1 MKKLIIILLV
11 LITAAGCS
19 FPDMYDYEPQ
29 IVVEGWIED
38 GGYPVVIVTSTVP
51 VTGDYRYWDEMQDH
65 IIRWAK
71 VTVSD
76 GEKDVVLTG
85 KMDNDYFPPYV
96 YTTSRLKGESG
107 KTYTLTVE
115 YSKRTVTARTTIP
128 ESKPL
133 EWVKVQPSSDGEF
146 SIRAGLRDDPDS
158 KDYYKFF
165 TKRMHKDSIYTSSF
179 LGLIDDSVIKDEV
192 AEVIVRGAFS
202 PEFGSSASKIYYSS
216 EDCVLIRFCTL
227 DYDSFCYWEDF
238 EDILA
243 LSRNPLFPVS
253 KKIRSNV
260 SSGYGYWAGYGST
273 YYKVSI
279 PDSLA
284 VH

>member
-1 MKKLIIILLV
+1 MKKLIIILLA

-115 YSKRTVTARTTIP
+115 YS
-128 ESKPL
+128 
-133 EWVKVQPSSDGEF
+133 
-146 SIRAGLRDDPDS
+146 
-158 KDYYKFF
+158 
-165 TKRMHKDSIYTSSF
+165 
-179 LGLIDDSVIKDEV
+179 
-192 AEVIVRGAFS
+192 
-202 PEFGSSASKIYYSS
+202 
-216 EDCVLIRFCTL
+216 
-227 DYDSFCYWEDF
+227 
-238 EDILA
+238 
-243 LSRNPLFPVS
+243 
-253 KKIRSNV
+253 
-260 SSGYGYWAGYGST
+260 
-273 YYKVSI
+273 
-279 PDSLA
+279 
-284 VH
+284 

>member
-1 MKKLIIILLV
+1 MKKLIIILLA
-11 LITAAGCS
+11 LIIAAGCS

-128 ESKPL
+128 
-133 EWVKVQPSSDGEF
+133 
-146 SIRAGLRDDPDS
+146 
-158 KDYYKFF
+158 
-165 TKRMHKDSIYTSSF
+165 
-179 LGLIDDSVIKDEV
+179 
-192 AEVIVRGAFS
+192 
-202 PEFGSSASKIYYSS
+202 
-216 EDCVLIRFCTL
+216 
-227 DYDSFCYWEDF
+227 
-238 EDILA
+238 
-243 LSRNPLFPVS
+243 
-253 KKIRSNV
+253 
-260 SSGYGYWAGYGST
+260 
-273 YYKVSI
+273 
-279 PDSLA
+279 
-284 VH
+284 